1 MRRSNDRATI
11 GDVAAKAGVSI
22 ATVSR
27 VVNGQYGVAP
37 RTLSRV
43 QAVIADLGYESSL
56 VARSLRS
63 RRTNVIGIIVA
74 DLEPFSAEL
83 LKGAAKAIRNTGY
96 ELIVYSG
103 GGNVEDQIGW
113 ERRYLSRLS
122 GTLTDGIVL
131 VTPTVVEV
139 SSGAPVVAVDPH
151 AGSSSLSTVD
161 SQNLE
166 GAVAATEY
174 LISLGHRRIGF
185 LAGRPDLESA
195 RLREMGYRTALDR
208 AGIPFDPELMR
219 IGGYTQES
227 AEAPARELLELGRPP
242 TAVFAANDVS
252 AIQTIAVAR
261 SLGINVP
268 DDLSVVGFDNIPE
281 SALSDPPLTTIDQSI
296 QDMGFEAARL
306 LIGLID
312 EPGRDPVHLTLP
324 TELVVRQS
332 CRAPSS

>member
-227 AEAPARELLELGRPP
+227 AEAPARELLKLGRPP